1 MLFRNYEP
9 DRDKETTHRIWR
21 ETGWIEKEKEEEMD
35 RLVGAGRSMVAELGE
50 EAESLVLSAPG
61 TVRYLNEDLPFA
73 GVTAV
78 TTSRV
83 ARKQGLASRL
93 TARVIAADA
102 AEGALVSG
110 LGMFEQG
117 FYNQLGFGTGS
128 YEVWTAF
135 DPARL
140 RVDVRAR
147 VPRRISADDWAA
159 VHASRLARKRTHG
172 AVSIRSPEL
181 TRAEMAMAR
190 KAFGLG
196 YYDGPDGE
204 LTHHLWIGD
213 RGEHGPYSVRWMSYR
228 TGEQF
233 LELMALLRNMGD
245 QVRLVRMPEPPEIQL
260 QDLIEQPSK
269 QRQISAKSEYEAG
282 AWATA
287 WWQMRVND
295 LPGCMARTH
304 LPGAPVRFHL
314 HLDDPIAGFLDQ
326 DAPWRGT
333 SGDYVVTLGPESEA
347 RPGEDARLPTLRAS
361 LGAFTRLWL
370 GVRPATGLAV
380 SDDLRGSPELLA
392 ALNETLRL
400 PAPKIDW
407 DL

>member
-1 MLFRNYEP
+1 MLFRNYDP
-9 DRDKETTHRIWR
+9 DRDKQTTHRIWQ
-21 ETGWIEKEKEEEMD
+21 ETGWIEKEKEEAMD
-35 RLVGAGRSMVAELGE
+35 GLVVSGRAMVAELDQ
-50 EAESLVLSAPG
+50 EAECLVLSAPG
-61 TVRYLNEDLPFA
+61 TVRYQAEDLPFA
-73 GVTAV
+73 GITAV

-117 FYNQLGFGTGS
+117 FYNQLGLGTGS
-128 YEVWTAF
+128 YDVWTAF

-159 VHASRLARKRTHG
+159 VHASRLARRRLHG
-172 AVSIRSPEL
+172 AVNIRPPEL
-181 TRAEMAMAR
+181 TRAEMAIAR

-196 YYDGPDGE
+196 YYDGPNGE

-213 RGEHGPYSVRWMSYR
+213 RGEHGPYSVRWS
-228 TGEQF
+228 TWQTAEQF
-233 LELMALLRNMGD
+233 LELMALLKNMGD
-245 QVRLVRMPEPPEIQL
+245 QVRVIQMVEPPEVQL
-260 QDLIEQPSK
+260 QDLLEQPFK
-269 QRQISAKSEYEAG
+269 QRQVSAKSEYEAG
-282 AWATA
+282 ARAVA
-287 WWQMRVND
+287 WWQMRIDD
-295 LPGCMARTH
+295 LPGCLARTH
-304 LPGAPVRFHL
+304 LPGAPVRFQL
-314 HLDDPIAGFLDQ
+314 HLEDPIARFLDP
-326 DAPWRGT
+326 DAPWRGAG
-333 SGDYVVTLGPESEA
+333 GDYVVTLGSESEA

-361 LGAFTRLWL
+361 VGAFTRLWL
-370 GVRPATGLAV
+370 GVRPAAGLAI
-380 SDDLRGSPELLA
+380 SDDLHGSPELLA

-400 PAPKIDW
+400 PVPKIDW